1 VLYELLFGILSVS
14 NTLKVPLQVFDIV
27 QFSRSCPLSLLACDL
42 FILPRPVRFVK
53 HFFHLFSS
61 DFEVLSFF
69 RTLAEAVPP
78 GA

>member
-1 VLYELLFGILSVS
+1 ELLFGILSVS

-27 QFSRSCPLSLLACDL
+27 QFSRSCPLSLSAGDP
-42 FILPRPVRFVK
+42 FILSRPVRFVK

-69 RTLAEAVPP
+69 RTLAEAVPL